1 MTRQQ
6 KFFINNINHNL
17 NSKQI
22 MKRKLLS
29 LFAILLMALTAQAAS
44 RTVTWNASDIVPE
57 HPWDDSFTKDGITI
71 TADMCDFM
79 ELNFAGP
86 GTFTTA
92 SGKFTKIEVTAAYVG
107 CSGTGW
113 SGNSSKKTW
122 EGEASSSVSFT
133 GDIMGFV
140 SEGNTF
146 TIVFTIEESV
156 AVTGVTLLPTSASLT
171 AGGAALEL
179 TPTVAP
185 EGATDKTVK
194 WSVEQTGSFVAL
206 YTDEACT
213 QAVGTDAIAAAKV
226 YVKPLA
232 AGQATVTVTTN
243 DGAKT
248 ANCVVTVAEPTY
260 NVTFKAGTEDVGNW
274 TATPSSAKKGE
285 TVTVKYTGTK
295 KVKSVKAIKK

>member
-1 MTRQQ
+1 MLT
-6 KFFINNINHNL
+6 
-17 NSKQI
+17 
-22 MKRKLLS
+22 LS
-29 LFAILLMALTAQAAS
+29 AA
-44 RTVTWNASDIVPE
+44 N
-57 HPWDDSFTKDGITI
+57 DDVTI
-71 TADMCDFM
+71 TRVKFYTKLGDAED
-79 ELNFAGP
+79 
-86 GTFTTA
+86 TTA
-92 SGKFTKIEVTAAYVG
+92 PFEAELKRAYVMVGGGSAPRYQVFVNGTRIGAETSYNYLTKIEVY
-107 CSGTGW
+107 GTKPA
-113 SGNSSKKTW
+113 N
-122 EGEASSSVSFT
+122 
-133 GDIMGFV
+133 
-140 SEGNTF
+140 
-146 TIVFTIEESV
+146 V
-156 AVTGVTLLPTSASLT
+156 AVTGVTLLPTSAELT

-194 WSVEQTGSFVAL
+194 WSVEQEGSFVAL

-213 QAVGTDAIAAAKV
+213 QAVGTAAIAAAKV

-232 AGQATVTVTTN
+232 AGQATIAVTTN

-248 ANCVVTVAEPTY
+248 ATCAVTVAEPTY

>member
-1 MTRQQ
+1 MKTR
-6 KFFINNINHNL
+6 I
-17 NSKQI
+17 
-22 MKRKLLS
+22 LS
-29 LFAILLMALTAQAAS
+29 IFAIIMMALTAQATDYPTGLTDGQVLHVGDTFTPETTYHLPSWNWSFGSGVAPYKLV
-44 RTVTWNASDIVPE
+44 RVNVTPGAM
-57 HPWDDSFTKDGITI
+57 PWDDATIEEVADGQYYGFYVSGWNSYNLNYDANEQRMVGLGEYVFEA
-71 TADMCDFM
+71 TAISDG
-79 ELNFAGP
+79 L
-86 GTFTTA
+86 T
-92 SGKFTKIEVTAAYVG
+92 VTRND
-107 CSGTGW
+107 T
-113 SGNSSKKTW
+113 
-122 EGEASSSVSFT
+122 EVSFT
-133 GDIMGFV
+133 V
-140 SEGNTF
+140 HESS
-146 TIVFTIEESV
+146 SV
-156 AVTGVTLLPTSASLT
+156 AVTGVTLSPTSGELT

-185 EGATDKTVK
+185 EGATDKTLK
-194 WSVEQTGSFVAL
+194 WSVTQTGSFVAL

-232 AGQATVTVTTN
+232 AGQATITVTTN

-248 ANCVVTVAEPTY
+248 ATCTVTVAEPTY

>member
-1 MTRQQ
+1 MPSA
-6 KFFINNINHNL
+6 N
-17 NSKQI
+17 
-22 MKRKLLS
+22 
-29 LFAILLMALTAQAAS
+29 
-44 RTVTWNASDIVPE
+44 VTISAE
-57 HPWDDSFTKDGITI
+57 F
-71 TADMCDFM
+71 
-79 ELNFAGP
+79 
-86 GTFTTA
+86 
-92 SGKFTKIEVTAAYVG
+92 
-107 CSGTGW
+107 
-113 SGNSSKKTW
+113 
-122 EGEASSSVSFT
+122 
-133 GDIMGFV
+133 
-140 SEGNTF
+140 
-146 TIVFTIEESV
+146 EEIPFV
-156 AVTGVTLLPTSASLT
+156 AVTGVTLSQTSASLT

-194 WSVEQTGSFVAL
+194 WSVEQTGDFVAL

-213 QAVGTDAIAAAKV
+213 QAVGADAIAAAKI

-248 ANCVVTVAEPTY
+248 ATCTVTVAEPTY